1 MPTVMELFKSVFLSK
16 NKTTMSQENNKRLI
30 GKTAFITGGNSGIGL
45 ATAQL
50 FAEHGA
56 RVIITGR
63 DAASLDLATKSING
77 EVLNLVADV
86 STISDIE
93 QSFEQAK
100 RKFGEIDIL
109 FANAGVGKFAP
120 LELTTEQVYDEMMD
134 INVKGV
140 YFTVKSAIPYLRKN
154 ASIILSGSFLSQV
167 GVPNTS
173 VLSATKA
180 AVASFGKSLAAELV
194 QQGFRVNTLSPG
206 YIATPFASRAGLPEE
221 ALNGLVESALG
232 STPLHRFGKPEEMAK
247 TALFLASDDSS
258 YLIGS
263 EILADGGVVN
273 A

>member
-1 MPTVMELFKSVFLSK
+1 M
-16 NKTTMSQENNKRLI
+16 NKIENSNRLV

-50 FAEHGA
+50 FAQEGA
-56 RVIITGR
+56 KVVITGR
-63 DAASLDLATKSING
+63 NLSGLQEAAASIQG
-77 EVLNLVADV
+77 EVLTIQSDV
-86 STISDIE
+86 STTNDI
-93 QSFEQAK
+93 QDAFEKAK
-100 RKFGEIDIL
+100 SAFGGIDIL
-109 FANAGVGKFAP
+109 FANAGVGRFAP
-120 LELTTEQVYDEMMD
+120 IELTTESIYDEMMNV
-134 INVKGV
+134 NVKGV
-140 YFTVKSAIPYLRKN
+140 YFTVQKAIPFLNQN

-180 AVASFGKSLAAELV
+180 AVSSFGKSLAAELV

-206 YIATPFASRAGLPEE
+206 YIATPFASRAGLPED
-221 ALNGLVESALG
+221 ALNNLVESALD

-258 YLIGS
+258 YLVGS

>member
-1 MPTVMELFKSVFLSK
+1 MDKR
-16 NKTTMSQENNKRLI
+16 NNSNRLL

-50 FAEHGA
+50 FAKEGA
-56 RVIITGR
+56 KLVITGR
-63 DAASLDLATKSING
+63 DQATLEEAAASIHG
-77 EVLNLVADV
+77 EVLTIQSDV
-86 STISDIE
+86 SATSDI
-93 QSFEQAK
+93 QHAFETAK
-100 RKFGEIDIL
+100 AAYGGIDIL

-120 LELTTEQVYDEMMD
+120 IELTTEAIYDEMMD
-134 INVKGV
+134 VNVKGV
-140 YFTVKSAIPYLRKN
+140 YFTVQKAIPFLHKN

-180 AVASFGKSLAAELV
+180 AVSSLGKSLAAELV

-206 YIATPFASRAGLPEE
+206 YIATPFASRAGLPED
-221 ALNGLVESALG
+221 ALHNLVQSALDA
-232 STPLHRFGKPEEMAK
+232 TPLHRFGKPEEMAK

-258 YLIGS
+258 YLVGS